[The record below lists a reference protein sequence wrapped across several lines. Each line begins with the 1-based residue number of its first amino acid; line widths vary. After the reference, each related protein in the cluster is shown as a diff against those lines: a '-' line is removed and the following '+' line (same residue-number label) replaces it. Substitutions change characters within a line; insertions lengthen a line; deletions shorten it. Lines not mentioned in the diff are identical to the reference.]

1 VFFLNVC
8 TICGKTGQP
17 VCFYYGNMNFSIRQ
31 MVGKMQ
37 ITQGLKRAAQVNS
50 QGLATIDGERRQ
62 TWQSFAFRVTK
73 LAGALLS
80 LGLKADDRV
89 AVLAL
94 NSDRYLECYFATIW
108 AGGIFVPLNTRLAPP
123 ELGRILTDA
132 GAQLLFVDAALQPQI
147 PLVLEH
153 TAAPDLFILLGDGE
167 PAENVLAYEEIL
179 AGAEPAVDAERGGDD
194 IALISYTGG
203 TTGLPKG
210 VMLTHNNS
218 VSNALS
224 SLAIMYDGEPWT
236 YLHTAPMF
244 HIADSQWNSGVTM
257 QAGTHVF
264 AQKFV
269 PQEILELI
277 GRLQIT
283 HMALVPT
290 MINMLC
296 NVPNADTYDVSSLQK
311 VNFGGSSIA
320 PAVIRRARKLF
331 PTCQFIQGYGQTETS
346 PNISML
352 LDKYNTDEGP
362 FAGKIESAGQ
372 VVFAMQVR
380 VVDVDDEEVPR
391 EEIGEITAKGPHV
404 MAGYWN
410 RPKETA
416 AALRGGWMHTGDV
429 GYMDEDGFIF
439 IVDRLKDM
447 IISGGENIYSAEVEH
462 AIFQLAAVADCAVI
476 GIPDEKWGES
486 VHAVIVPKQG
496 FTLTEQEVLDHC
508 RQHIAGYKCPRSV
521 EIRYEALPMSG
532 AGKVLK
538 KVLREPYW
546 PQKGRHIN

>member
-1 VFFLNVC
+1 MVVQSDR
-8 TICGKTGQP
+8 KP
-17 VCFYYGNMNFSIRQ
+17 VSRYVIDGSMNLPNRQ
-31 MVGKMQ
+31 MVVDMQ
-37 ITQGLKRAAQVNS
+37 ITQGLKRAFQVDS
-50 QGLATIDGERRQ
+50 QGIATIDGDRRQ
-62 TWQSFAFRVTK
+62 TWHKFANRVTK
-73 LAGALLS
+73 LAGALIS
-80 LGLKADDRV
+80 LGLKPDDRV
-89 AVLAL
+89 AILAL

-123 ELGRILTDA
+123 ELGHILTDA
-132 GAQLLFVDAALQPQI
+132 GAQILIVDDALQPQL
-147 PLVLEH
+147 PRVLEH
-153 TAAPDLFILLGDGE
+153 TTAPKQFIFAGNGKPTENLLDYEALLAKSEPAPD
-167 PAENVLAYEEIL
+167 ANH
-179 AGAEPAVDAERGGDD
+179 GGDD
-194 IALISYTGG
+194 VALISYTGG
-203 TTGLPKG
+203 TTGVPKG
-210 VMLTHNNS
+210 VMLTHRNS

-224 SLAIMYDGEPWT
+224 SLAVMYDGEPWT

-244 HIADSQWNSGVTM
+244 HIADSQWNSGVTI
-257 QAGTHVF
+257 QPGTHVF

-277 GRLQIT
+277 SRRQIT
-283 HMALVPT
+283 HTALVPT

-296 NVPNADTYDVSSLQK
+296 NVPNADRYDVSSLKK

-346 PNISML
+346 PNITML

-372 VVFAMQVR
+372 PVFTMQVR
-380 VVDVDDEEVPR
+380 IVDVDDEEVPR
-391 EEIGEITAKGPHV
+391 GEIGEITTLGPHV

-410 RPKETA
+410 QPEETA

-447 IISGGENIYSAEVEH
+447 IISGGENIYSTEVEH
-462 AIFQLAAVADCAVI
+462 AIFKHAAVADCAVI
-476 GIPDEKWGES
+476 GIPHEKWGES
-486 VHAVIVPKQG
+486 VHAIVVAKQG
-496 FTLTEQEVLDHC
+496 FDLTEEEIMSHC
-508 RQHIAGYKCPRSV
+508 RLHIAGYKCPRSV
-521 EIRYEALPMSG
+521 DIRNEPLPMSG

-538 KVLREPYW
+538 KVLREPFW
-546 PQKGRHIN
+546 SIRRHQIN